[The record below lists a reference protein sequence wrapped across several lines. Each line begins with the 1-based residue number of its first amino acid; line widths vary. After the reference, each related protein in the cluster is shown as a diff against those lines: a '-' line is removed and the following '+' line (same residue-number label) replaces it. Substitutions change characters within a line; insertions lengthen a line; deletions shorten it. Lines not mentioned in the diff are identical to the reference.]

1 MTTSMY
7 PAFCLISTL
16 IHYRVRRFR
25 RVAAED
31 FSRSVVQRFHP
42 IQNREA
48 IMLALVMMK
57 SPLNLEKHFNR
68 HAWSIMLSVNY
79 HLPPVKSEDDPS
91 VVRANEHVRRMMY
104 EVQPGTRLVEIFPW
118 LRHIPS
124 R

>member
-1 MTTSMY
+1 MC
-7 PAFCLISTL
+7 PAFCLRSTL
-16 IHYRVRRFR
+16 IHYRLRRFR
-25 RVAAED
+25 LVAAED

-57 SPLNLEKHFNR
+57 SPFNLERHFSR
-68 HAWSIMLSVNY
+68 HASSIMLSVNY

-104 EVQPGTRLVEIFPW
+104 ELQPGTRLVEIFPW